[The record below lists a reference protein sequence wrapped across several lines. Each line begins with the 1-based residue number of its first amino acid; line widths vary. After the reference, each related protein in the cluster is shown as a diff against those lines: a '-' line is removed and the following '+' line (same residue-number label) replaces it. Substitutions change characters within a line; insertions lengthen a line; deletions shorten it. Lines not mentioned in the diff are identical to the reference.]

1 MKKGNSMFKKTCS
14 LLAISV
20 LTFSLSVPT
29 FAAKDNSPE
38 LKGTWSRGE
47 VTQDP
52 IATFKGYKTD
62 EAGNKTVLD
71 VSPFTG
77 NNIISSATAKG
88 MKGANGEVG
97 TYNYW
102 DGVYYYEYIPNSYV
116 MDYGF
121 KDDYHYNVGHTQ
133 AYNGTG
139 GTAKLS
145 YSQASAVTSQW
156 SVTAQVSST
165 AEIKANYLQKLGL
178 TFGGSYTSS
187 NTTTSTSTI
196 LYQIDVS
203 PGKTGYIDAAL
214 PGAYSNGTASYKE
227 YLYFSATGTF
237 TSTGNTVTNS
247 NEGGWSPL
255 ANSSTSVLNFTSGEY

>member
-1 MKKGNSMFKKTCS
+1 LKKRSSMFKKACS
-14 LLAISV
+14 LLAILA
-20 LTFSLSVPT
+20 LTWSLSVPT
-29 FAAKDNSPE
+29 FAAKDKTPE

-52 IATFKGYKTD
+52 IAPFKGYKTD
-62 EAGNKTVLD
+62 ASGNKTVLD

-77 NNIISSATAKG
+77 NNIISSSTADG
-88 MKGANGEVG
+88 DVS

-139 GTAKLS
+139 STAKLS
-145 YSQASAVTSQW
+145 YQQQNSVTSQW

-178 TFGGSYTSS
+178 TFGGSYTSQ
-187 NTTTSTSTI
+187 NTTSATSTI
-196 LYQIDVS
+196 LYAIDVS
-203 PGKTGYIDAAL
+203 PGKTGWIDATL

-237 TSTGNTVTNS
+237 TATGNTVHNS

-255 ANSSTSVLNFTSGEY
+255 ANSSTSVLNFKSGEY